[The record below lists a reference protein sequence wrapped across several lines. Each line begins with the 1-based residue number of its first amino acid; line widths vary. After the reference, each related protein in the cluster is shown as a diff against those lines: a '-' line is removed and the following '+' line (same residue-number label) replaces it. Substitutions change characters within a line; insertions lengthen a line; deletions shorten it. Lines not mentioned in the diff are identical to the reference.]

1 MAHQLFFLC
10 PNCFAEDSLSRSVCR
25 VCNASFKIQRQS
37 LSCNGEWIGVQ
48 EYYQFLLQRLKI
60 DQSSA
65 DFASASA
72 RLAASDLSGAL
83 RISYPAVLRQGKR
96 GFRFSGYHGVF
107 SRALEI
113 PRPVARGRLAMFQD
127 RAEFLTPAKNFSW
140 NLADFTCVTTN
151 GHYFEFKVKGQPFF
165 QIRFLQESV
174 LKYEI
179 LFRKQLDA
187 LYNARRLHRIVE
199 YQPRVR
205 GDFPRPGQR
214 FWNLSAS
221 REPVKPYVVEKIL
234 MGSLRRGLKRLL
246 QALIVV
252 EIRGTE
258 HWQREARGFA
268 LMNHQSA
275 LDPFI
280 AGAFWDHRI
289 AFLAKSSSFAH
300 RLPRLFL
307 KWAMCLPTTRYQND
321 SEVIFAA
328 KALLR
333 RGIKVGIFPEGER
346 CWDGRMQPFK
356 LNVVKLLAASREAIF
371 PVVIQN
377 AFQFWPRWAKF
388 PRRARVTLSFLAPFC
403 LLPGLYSLEEQRRFL
418 EALFRAELKE
428 T

>member
-1 MAHQLFFLC
+1 MAHQLVLLC
-10 PNCFAEDSLSRSVCR
+10 PNCLAEDSFSRSLCR
-25 VCNASFKIQRQS
+25 VCNASLKIQRHS
-37 LSCNGEWIGVQ
+37 LFCNGRLIGLPD
-48 EYYQFLLQRLKI
+48 YYQFLFEHLKVA
-60 DQSSA
+60 QASG

-72 RLAASDLSGAL
+72 KHAASDLSGAL

-96 GFRFSGYHGVF
+96 RFRFSGYHGVF
-107 SRALEI
+107 SRAVEI
-113 PRPVARGRLAMFQD
+113 PRPLAEGQLVMFED

-140 NLADFTCVTTN
+140 NLDDFTCVTTN

-187 LYNARRLHRIVE
+187 LYGARRLHRIVE

-205 GDFPRPGQR
+205 GDIPRPGRR
-214 FWNLSAS
+214 FGNLSAS
-221 REPVKPYVVEKIL
+221 REPEKPYIVEKIL
-234 MGSLRRGLKRLL
+234 IGSLRRGLKRLL
-246 QALIVV
+246 QALIAV

-300 RLPRLFL
+300 RLLRLFL

-377 AFQFWPRWAKF
+377 AFQFWPRWAKL
-388 PRRARVTLSFLAPFC
+388 PRRAQVKLSFLAPFC
-403 LLPGLYSLEEQRRFL
+403 LLPDLHSVDEQRCFL
-418 EALFRAELKE
+418 EGLFRAELKE
-428 T
+428 E